1 MKRVSLLLVL
11 LALAGATAAA
21 SGAASP
27 TAQTG
32 SRGFCSTARSVAR
45 SIVSSTT
52 LPKGQVTPAA
62 LRTAYT
68 KVAAAEPALLATA
81 PTSLKPDL
89 RPVFGFINNL
99 IADFKQVNWKISN
112 MTSQLPTLAV
122 QARRVSPH
130 IRVVRAYLN
139 TTCKLDV

>member
-1 MKRVSLLLVL
+1 MLAARGEVEQACDVLEQALAHHTGSPVPFELGRTLLVHGRTL
-11 LALAGATAAA
+11 RRLKQKRAARESLERA
-21 SGAASP
+21 
-27 TAQTG
+27 
-32 SRGFCSTARSVAR
+32 
-45 SIVSSTT
+45 
-52 LPKGQVTPAA
+52 AA